1 MEQKQNFD
9 EFKKQLLEENE
20 KNYGD
25 EIREEYGE
33 DVYEASSDILAGLT
47 EEKWR
52 RSEELRIKAEDMLQR
67 LAPSGNAQSEE
78 AMEMARLHGEWASIF
93 WENEEYSPEA
103 HLAVAQMYVSDKR
116 FSAYY
121 DSIVEN
127 GAQFMYEAVKNYC
140 GKFLK

>member
-1 MEQKQNFD
+1 MDEKQSFE

-20 KNYGD
+20 RNYGE

-52 RSEELRIKAEDMLQR
+52 KSEELRIKAEDMLQR
-67 LAPSGNAQSEE
+67 LAPLGDAASED

-93 WENEEYSPEA
+93 WEDENYSPSA
-103 HLAVAQMYVSDKR
+103 HLAVAEMYVTDDR

-121 DSIVEN
+121 DAIAEG
-127 GAQFMYEAVKNYC
+127 GARFLYNAVKNYC
-140 GKFLK
+140 EKLMG

>member
-1 MEQKQNFD
+1 MEEKQSFE

-33 DVYEASSDILAGLT
+33 DVYETSSDILASLT

-67 LAPSGNAQSEE
+67 LAPLGDAASED
-78 AMEMARLHGEWASIF
+78 AMEMARLHGEWARIF
-93 WENEEYSPEA
+93 WESENYSPEA
-103 HLAVAQMYVSDKR
+103 HLAVAEMYVNDER

-121 DSIVEN
+121 NSIVDG
-127 GAQFMYEAVKNYC
+127 GAEFIYEAIKNYC
-140 GKFLK
+140 EKFMK

>member
-1 MEQKQNFD
+1 MEKNQNFE

-33 DVYEASSDILAGLT
+33 DVYEASADILAGLT
-47 EEKWR
+47 EEKWK

-67 LAPSGNAQSEE
+67 LAPLGNPTGEE

-93 WENEEYSPEA
+93 WEDGKYSPEA
-103 HLAVAQMYVSDKR
+103 HLAIAEMYVSDER

-121 DSIVEN
+121 DAIAEG
-127 GAQFMYEAVKNYC
+127 GAQFLYKAVKNYC
-140 GKFLK
+140 EKLMG